1 MKMKILGLITLG
13 AALTMVQAQAGID
26 TDYLSGD
33 NLLGNAGFDA
43 PVWTGKI
50 ANGFASVPDWNAAP
64 TPTAGDSGSDT
75 ATAVNGDGP
84 DAYSKGSDA
93 DAGVWANQL
102 TGYQLASG
110 DTLYLSLIVGQVN
123 AFNTPGWY
131 PPAQGAL
138 HYEIWVGQ
146 YGPTA
151 GAIYSGNFQVGAG
164 VNDQTYYYKSVAIPY
179 SALLGSGVDAYVNS
193 YIGLSIWN
201 SSDTE
206 GTTGTAGPGSW
217 ISFDD
222 VYLGTDDIISPS
234 PEPGTLALL
243 TLGGLSALVAIRRR
257 R

>member
-1 MKMKILGLITLG
+1 MKMKILGLLTLG

-26 TDYLSGD
+26 TDYMSGA

-64 TPTAGDSGSDT
+64 TPTAADSGIDIG
-75 ATAVNGDGP
+75 TAVNNDGA
-84 DAYSKGSDA
+84 DAYSRGGDA
-93 DAGVWANQL
+93 DVGVWANQL
-102 TGYQLASG
+102 TTYQLVSG
-110 DTLYLSLIVGQVN
+110 DSLYLSLIVGQVN

-138 HYEIWVGQ
+138 HYRIWLGQ

-151 GAIYSGNFQVGAG
+151 GAIYNGNFQVGAG
-164 VNDQTYYYKSVAIPY
+164 VNDQTYYYKSAVIPN
-179 SALLGSGVDAYVNS
+179 SVLEPWLNS
-193 YIGLSIWN
+193 YVGISIWN

-222 VYLGTDDIISPS
+222 VYLGTDDIISPT